1 MCEKSRIKDVTG
13 EVYNRFTIIETLGN
27 RKTNNTK
34 YKMVKVLCECGN
46 ERTVDYRDLKR
57 GRRKSCGCITE
68 EIKINIEKEAV
79 YNYWT
84 ILSEVERYDDGKGNK
99 ARKVLAKCVCGKEK
113 EVLLNSLRAG
123 GSKSCGC
130 MTEHKKGK
138 TITLESPIKPLDID
152 KSNQRNFGYWKITEE
167 ISAKRNE
174 KGEIKRTVIAECKCG
189 YQKTVLYENMD
200 TSKKC
205 LTCHVK
211 ELKEKA
217 DSQPHLIKKVLMN
230 RFNSMKSRCYRE
242 KDKNYKSYGRKGI
255 TVCDRWL
262 NSFESFY
269 EWSLSNGFEKGLE
282 IDRID
287 SLKEYSPENCRYI
300 THEENLL
307 NMSCV
312 NLTVEDVLFIRSN
325 DFDVSMCEKYGYKKN
340 VVKNILSGKTFKNI
354 F

>member
-13 EVYNRFTIIETLGN
+13 EVYNRFTIIETLGT
-27 RKTNNTK
+27 RKTNSTK
-34 YKMVKVLCECGN
+34 YKMVRALCECGN

-68 EIKINIEKEAV
+68 EIKIDIEKESV

-99 ARKVLAKCVCGKEK
+99 SRKVLAKCVCGKEK
-113 EVLLNSLRAG
+113 EVLLNSLRVG

-130 MTEHKKGK
+130 MIEYKKGK
-138 TITLESPIKPLDID
+138 IITSESPINPLDID

-167 ISAKRNE
+167 VSAKRNE

-189 YQKTVLYENMD
+189 YQKTVLYENMK

-205 LTCHVK
+205 LNCSLAETRDK
-211 ELKEKA
+211 SNSELSVTKRNLRNKL
-217 DSQPHLIKKVLMN
+217 SC
-230 RFNSMKSRCYRE
+230 MKNRCYNI
-242 KDKNYKSYGRKGI
+242 KDKDYKAYGERGI
-255 TVCDRWL
+255 KICDEWN

-269 EWSLSNGFEKGLE
+269 EWSINNGFKKGLE
-282 IDRID
+282 IDRINND
-287 SLKEYSPENCRYI
+287 LGYSPKNCRYV
-300 THEENLL
+300 TKEENLL
-307 NMSCV
+307 NMPCV